1 MRFETHCHSHFS
13 NIRLIDSICKPKDLI
28 TTAAELGYSGITLT
42 DHEALCG
49 HVEWLEL
56 EKELKK
62 SNTIPQDFVCAL
74 GNEIYLTETRE
85 PSQKYW
91 HFILIAKNTEGHRAL
106 RELSSQAW
114 LNSYRHRGMERVPT
128 LKTELEAIVKKYPN
142 SLIATNACLGGEL
155 GGLVL
160 RLVEEENKG
169 SSEEVISIKQEIDS
183 FIQFCINLFGDDF
196 YIEIAPGRSK
206 DQLLFNE
213 RIKSIANYYQ
223 LPMIIA
229 TDAHYLTEKDREIH
243 KSFLNSKD
251 GDREVDSFYHDAHLM
266 SDEAA
271 YERVKEFYSVEEF
284 STMCDNS
291 LKIMSKITGYEIF
304 HKPIIPEV
312 SIEDVPRKLLSELSE
327 YPHLQGLRNSE
338 NNQERRWAAECLSSL
353 KNKGIYD
360 EVHLQRLE
368 LEADVISHISNALG
382 NCLFAYFNTFQ
393 HYIDLFWDCG
403 SIVGPGRGSAGSFLS
418 NYLLGMTQLDPV
430 EWNLPYFRFLNKDRA
445 ELPDIDV
452 DLAPSKRPLILKKIR
467 EERGELN
474 VIQVA
479 TFGTESAKAAIA
491 CGCRGYR
498 SKDFPQGIDVDVA
511 QYLASLVPVERGITW
526 SFKDCLEGNEEKE
539 RQPIRELITQI
550 NQYPGLKEIIY
561 GIEGLVCRRGQ
572 HPSGVMMY
580 NNSPYETTALMRSP
594 NGDITTQFDLHKSE
608 ALGDTKFDFLVTDI
622 CDKLSVALDL
632 LSQDNYF
639 PDCSSK
645 REIYNKYL
653 HPQVINLTEPRLWEA
668 LANGEVQ
675 DVFQFNTEIGIQTA
689 KAIKPKNP
697 AEMTSANALLR
708 LAAPE
713 GQERP
718 LERYLRF
725 KNDVSLWYQEMTD
738 FGLTKQEQSVLEPY
752 YLRDYGVPASQEQL
766 MLMVMDKNISNFTLA
781 ESNTTRKVLAKKQVK
796 KIPEIKQKFLSQCP
810 SEKLGEYCWMT
821 MMLPQM
827 SYSFSEVHALVYSF
841 IGIQT
846 LVMATKFPSIYWN
859 TACLI
864 VNSQSIQ
871 DKQEDEEEIEAAEE
885 EVRELDEDN
894 DDDDDDNETE
904 GSSQDDKKKKKVKA
918 MNYGKVAAA
927 IGKIK
932 STGVIVTP
940 PDINKSTFTFSPD
953 VESNTIRYGLSGIT
967 KVGEELVKTI
977 MGGRPY
983 TSLSDFMSRI
993 KINKPQMVNLIKS
1006 GAFDCFGDRQKIMR
1020 EYIDAISDVKKR
1032 ITLQNMKMLIDFGLI
1047 PDEFDLERRVF
1058 NFNKYIKKM
1067 KIDGTYYG
1075 LDEIGFNFYSA
1086 YFDIDKLEPCEN
1098 TESGFKIK
1106 QIVWDNYYQKHM
1118 DVIRPFVQKN
1128 AAELLV
1134 AVNNQLTADTWNK
1147 YCTGSVSKWEMDSV
1161 SFYSHEHELS
1171 DVDMERYEL
1180 VDFFDLPE
1188 SPVVDRVIPI
1198 KGKQVPILKLFR
1210 ICGTV
1215 LDRDKAKKTV
1225 TLLTTSGVVTVKIFG
1240 GVFAAYDKQIS
1251 ERGADGKK
1259 HVIRKSEFARG
1270 NKIIVIGVR
1279 DGDSFR
1285 AKKYSRTPH
1294 HLVET
1299 IVGVNS
1305 DGTIIIDNRQD
1316 LEE

>member
-1 MRFETHCHSHFS
+1 MRFETHVHSHYS

-28 TTAAELGYSGITLT
+28 LTAYQLGYSGITLT

-56 EKELKK
+56 EKELKEAEK
-62 SNTIPQDFVCAL
+62 IPQDFVCAL
-74 GNEIYLTETRE
+74 GNEIYLTDTRE
-85 PSQKYW
+85 PSQTYW

-106 RELSSQAW
+106 RELSSQSW

-128 LKTELEAIVKKYPN
+128 LKSELEEIVKKYPN

-155 GGLVL
+155 GALVL
-160 RLVEEENKG
+160 SLVEEENKNNQD
-169 SSEEVISIKQEIDS
+169 EVQKIKQKINS
-183 FIQFCINLFGDDF
+183 FIMFCKNLFGEDF
-196 YIEIAPGRSK
+196 YIEIAPGTSQ
-206 DQLLFNE
+206 DQKAFNK
-213 RIKSIANYYQ
+213 RIKPIAAFYKI
-223 LPMIIA
+223 PMIVA

-266 SDEAA
+266 DDAMA
-271 YERVKEFYSVEEF
+271 YERIKEFYNTEDF
-284 STMCDNS
+284 LDMCHNS
-291 LKIMSKITGYEIF
+291 IEIMNKIVGYEIF

-312 SIEDVPRKLLSELSE
+312 KVENIPKEYDENLSM
-327 YPHLQGLRNSE
+327 YPCLQQLKNSD
-338 NNQERRWAAECLSSL
+338 NMQERKWVFECLKSL
-353 KNKGIYD
+353 KEKNIFD
-360 EVHLQRLE
+360 DVHLQRLE
-368 LEADVISHISNALG
+368 LEADVISHISGILN

-393 HYIDLFWDCG
+393 HYIDLFWECG

-418 NYLLGMTQLDPV
+418 NYLLGITQLDPV

-452 DLAPSKRPLILKKIR
+452 DLAPSKRGLILKKIR

-474 VIQVA
+474 VVQVA

-491 CGCRGYR
+491 CACRGYR
-498 SKDFPQGIDVDVA
+498 SKECPNGIDVDIA
-511 QYLASLVPVERGITW
+511 QYLSSLVPVERGITW
-526 SFKDCLEGNEEKE
+526 SLKDCLEGNEEKE
-539 RQPIRELITQI
+539 RLPIKELVNQI
-550 NQYPGLKEIIY
+550 AQYPGLKEIII
-561 GIEGLVCRRGQ
+561 GVEGLVCRRGQ
-572 HPSGVMMY
+572 HASGVMMY
-580 NNSPYETTALMRSP
+580 NVSPYETTALMRSP

-622 CDKLSVALDL
+622 CDKLSTALDL

-653 HPQVINLTEPRLWEA
+653 HPQVIDLADMKMWEA

-689 KAIKPKNP
+689 KAIKPQNP

-725 KNDVSLWYQEMTD
+725 KNNLSLWYQEMSD
-738 FGLTKQEQSVLEPY
+738 FGLTDQEQKVLEPY

-766 MLMVMDKNISNFTLA
+766 MLMVMDENISHFTLA
-781 ESNTTRKVLAKKQVK
+781 ESNMTRKVLAKKQVK
-796 KIPEIKQKFLSQCP
+796 KIPEVKEKFLSQCP
-810 SEKLGEYCWMT
+810 SKNLGEYCWMT

-827 SYSFSEVHALVYSF
+827 SYSFSEVHALLYSF

-846 LVMATKFPSIYWN
+846 LVVATKFPPIYWN

-871 DKQEDEEEIEAAEE
+871 EDDEDEELLENVAEDEETQEDVEDESEE
-885 EVRELDEDN
+885 ES
-894 DDDDDDNETE
+894 E
-904 GSSQDDKKKKKVKA
+904 GISQTNAKKKKVRA
-918 MNYGKVAAA
+918 VNYGKIAAA

-932 STGVIVTP
+932 SSGVQVAP
-940 PDINKSTFTFSPD
+940 PDINKSTYTFSPD

-977 MGGRPY
+977 MEGRPY
-983 TSLSDFMSRI
+983 SSLSDFLSRI
-993 KINKPQMVNLIKS
+993 KISKPQMINLIKS
-1006 GAFDCFGDRQKIMR
+1006 GAFDSFGDRTQIMR
-1020 EYIDAISDVKKR
+1020 EYINGVSDTKKR

-1047 PDEFDLERRVF
+1047 PNEYDLQRRVF

-1067 KIDGTYYG
+1067 KLDGTYYG
-1075 LDEIGFNFYSA
+1075 LDMVAFEFYSTH
-1086 YFDIDKLEPCEN
+1086 FDIDKLESCGD
-1098 TESGFKIK
+1098 TESGFKIR
-1106 QIVWDNYYQKHM
+1106 QTVWDNYYKKHM
-1118 DVIRPFVQKN
+1118 DIIRPFIQKN
-1128 AAELLV
+1128 AEQLLT
-1134 AVNNQLTADTWNK
+1134 AVNEQLTKEIWNK
-1147 YCTGSVSKWEMDSV
+1147 YCTGSLSKWEMDSV
-1161 SFYSHEHELS
+1161 SFYSHDHELI
-1171 DVDMERYEL
+1171 DLDMDRYEL
-1180 VDFFDLPE
+1180 TDFFDLPE
-1188 SPVVDRVIPI
+1188 EPIVDRLIPI

-1240 GVFAAYDKQIS
+1240 AIFSNYDKQIS

-1259 HVIRKSEFARG
+1259 HVIRKSEFSRG
-1270 NKIIVIGVR
+1270 NKIIVCGVR

-1294 HLVET
+1294 HLIEQIVE
-1299 IVGVNS
+1299 IHN
-1305 DGTIIIDNRQD
+1305 DGTMITRSRGEQ
-1316 LEE
+1316 E